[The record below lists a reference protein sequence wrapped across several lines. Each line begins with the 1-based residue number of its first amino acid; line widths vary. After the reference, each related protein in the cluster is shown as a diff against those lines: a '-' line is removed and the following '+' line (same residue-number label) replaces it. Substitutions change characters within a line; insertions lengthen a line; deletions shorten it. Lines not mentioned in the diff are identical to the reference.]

1 MKDAKYIS
9 SNENTL
15 VKRLKVL
22 LEGGAKASKTR
33 QELGLAVIEGIHLA
47 QAWLASEDMV
57 EIFTTEAGI
66 EQPEIAAVIDMQLA
80 AVPDT
85 DLYILDESLWKKLT
99 ELENAP
105 PIMAC
110 VRIPKHDFPLDFKK
124 DVLILDCIQD
134 AGNVGSMMRTAAA
147 AGLSYVVCMKGTAQV
162 WSPKVL
168 RAAMGAH
175 RHLKIF
181 EVWTLNQ
188 IREKIKIPL
197 LATSLIADQD
207 LYDLGDELLDPHAWV
222 FGNEGAGVD
231 AELLAIAKGVIV
243 PQDPCVESLNVSAA
257 TAICLFEMRRVRR
270 ESRD

>member
-9 SNENTL
+9 STENTL

-110 VRIPKHDFPLDFKK
+110 VRIPKHEFPAGLKK

-181 EVWTLNQ
+181 EAWTLNQ
-188 IREKIKIPL
+188 VREKIKIPM

-222 FGNEGAGVD
+222 FGNEGSGVD